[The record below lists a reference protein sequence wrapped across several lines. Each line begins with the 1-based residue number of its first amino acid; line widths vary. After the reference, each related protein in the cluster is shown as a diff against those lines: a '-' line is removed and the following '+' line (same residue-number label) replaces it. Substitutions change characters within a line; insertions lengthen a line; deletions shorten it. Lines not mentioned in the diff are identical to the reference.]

1 MKHVRVRGVGEIA
14 HNGGRGTV
22 VSGAKLFKNCKNW
35 SKMCG
40 PYFRKTLIKSLT
52 LYHFLQIDWLSV
64 PPPKPLE
71 IKAVYLFN

>member
-1 MKHVRVRGVGEIA
+1 MKHVRVRGEIA

-22 VSGAKLFKNCKNW
+22 VSGAKLFKNW